1 MLEYLPWSKMV
12 QSSSLTSYTNGIFSV
27 LDVELGGE
35 CNYRCL
41 YCDSPQRDKRCSV
54 ELGQIEALL
63 KTGTIKWVFICGLGE
78 PTAGSNMQLLLQILD
93 LCKQN
98 GAKCSMFTNLS
109 ILNNDLLYYVEK
121 KTLHLLF
128 KYDSKEILDCLSLY
142 DAVGVTRQL
151 LNIKRLKNFV
161 SVEHGCTNIGAS
173 IVPTQ
178 INKKKIANV
187 VRDCYES
194 GIYPLIA
201 ELERSGEALK
211 YYDQL
216 YMDSNELI
224 ELKEEIEKIIGEP
237 YTLPVCPAVICGI
250 HVRHDG
256 SVTVDESTGLS
267 CHWFW
272 LKEPKTKTI
281 GNFNRDDIS
290 VIANSILQYRKTRL
304 ESIKDLLDETDEN
317 IFGGCGGVIPTLMRE
332 YLYISEKGALN

>member
-12 QSSSLTSYTNGIFSV
+12 QAASLTSYTKGIFSV

-35 CNYRCL
+35 CNYHCL

-54 ELGQIEALL
+54 QLGQIEALL
-63 KTGTIKWVFICGLGE
+63 KTRTIKWVFICGLGE
-78 PTAGSNMQLLLQILD
+78 PTAGSNMRLLLQILD
-93 LCKQN
+93 LCKQY
-98 GAKCSMFTNLS
+98 GTKCSMFTNLS
-109 ILNNDLLYYVEK
+109 TLNDELLYYIEK
-121 KTLHLLF
+121 KTLHFLF

-142 DAVGVTRQL
+142 DTYGAKRQL
-151 LNIKRLKNFV
+151 LNIERIKYFV
-161 SVEHGCTNIGAS
+161 SVEDGCSNIGAS

-178 INKKKIANV
+178 INKKKIASV
-187 VRDCYES
+187 VRDCYKS

-201 ELERSGEALK
+201 ELERSGEALN

-216 YMDSNELI
+216 YMNPNELL
-224 ELKEEIEKIIGEP
+224 ELKEEIEQIIGAP

-272 LKEPKTKTI
+272 LREPKTKTI
-281 GNFNRDDIS
+281 GDFNRDDIS
-290 VIANSILQYRKTRL
+290 VITNSILQYRKTRL
-304 ESIKDLLDETDEN
+304 ESIRDLLKETDEN
-317 IFGGCGGVIPTLMRE
+317 VFGGCGGVIPTLMRE
-332 YLYISEKGALN
+332 YLEISEKEALN